1 MNNENHMTAA
11 PVHRLVGQ
19 LRELLDKAPAG
30 EWGPQHNNYGTGV
43 QIRQPDGFVN
53 VFWWHCEHID
63 DRTEDC
69 RDLVVAAINA
79 LPALLAIAESAA
91 VVSSQRNGP
100 YLMADMDATQKAE
113 SDLRTAL
120 SLPPNAE
127 PSGPPSDVVRAT
139 DVAGSAAADC

>member
-1 MNNENHMTAA
+1 MNDETHMTAA

-43 QIRQPDGFVN
+43 QIRQPDGVVN

-91 VVSSQRNGP
+91 VVPSQRNGP

-120 SLPPNAE
+120 SLLPNAK
-127 PSGPPSDVVRAT
+127 DDRA
-139 DVAGSAAADC
+139 AASAAPSQSPC